1 MFGESVYLYDVSP
14 MLCFGEHRFESRNVG
29 ISRGLPMLC
38 RMGLGV
44 FRGRLEIKKC
54 GWERTTKGVFA
65 DARCLPDVKYGP
77 ILRVE

>member
-1 MFGESVYLYDVSP
+1 MLLYDVSP
-14 MLCFGEHRFESRNVG
+14 MLRFGKRAFDG
-29 ISRGLPMLC
+29 KKLAISRGLPMLC